1 MSASPVGS
9 GPLADSFVLKAALTC
24 LVGLG
29 GFLVWAG
36 FVPLAEGVP
45 ASGQIVA
52 EDNRQVVQHLEGGII
67 RELLVREGDHVAA
80 GDPLLILEETAS
92 LASRDQVV
100 QEIAT
105 LTGSLRRLEALRE
118 GHEQPDFSAID
129 EMDLGDAERQQ
140 VIDRQMDL
148 FRQQRQTL
156 EADLAVL
163 TARRDGARVSN
174 GLHAQQIAVTRR
186 VRAAAQSQLELMR
199 ERYGRQMA
207 RLDEIRAVERDV
219 ASLDADISRLRTE
232 AQQAQ
237 TLEEDYSGQIAQAE
251 AAFARQISEESLQ
264 VRTELQSSEEHLNAA
279 QDVLNRSVV
288 FAPQSGE
295 VLNLRYSTRGG
306 VVRPGDAILEIVP
319 EDGEVTASVRIQPHD
334 RAAVFQGQEVRT
346 RVTAYKSWVTPQLDG
361 EVISVSADLKVDT
374 TTGASYYEVRILIP
388 ADEVLKLAAL
398 DVIPGMPIEAFIYSG
413 SSRTTLD
420 YLLEPITESL
430 FRGTRTG

>member
-1 MSASPVGS
+1 MSSIPTGT
-9 GPLADSFVLKAALTC
+9 GPLSDSFVLKAALAC
-24 LVGLG
+24 LIGLG

-67 RELLVREGDHVAA
+67 RELLVREGDRVSA
-80 GDPLLILEETAS
+80 GDPLLVMEETAS

-100 QEIAT
+100 QEIAS

-118 GHEQPDFSAID
+118 GFDEPDFSSID
-129 EMDLGDAERQQ
+129 DMELGEAERRQ

-174 GLHAQQIAVTRR
+174 GLHAQQIAVTQR
-186 VRAAAQSQLELMR
+186 VRSTAQSQLELMR

-232 AQQAQ
+232 AQQAR
-237 TLEEDYSGQIAQAE
+237 TLEEDYDGQIAQAE

-288 FAPQSGE
+288 FAPQAGE
-295 VLNLRYSTRGG
+295 VLNLRFSTRGG

-319 EDGEVTASVRIQPHD
+319 EEGEVTASVRIQPHD

-346 RVTAYKSWVTPQLDG
+346 RVTAYKSWMTPQLDG

-420 YLLEPITESL
+420 YLLEPITESM